1 LDRPRFG
8 PTTWTVQDS
17 DDLDRPR
24 LEPLGPARTRTTGTV
39 QDSDH
44 WDRPRIGPFGPTKY
58 WTDHLDRPR
67 LGSTTGTAPD
77 PNQPLGPSK
86 TRIDHMDRPRL
97 GPTTWTVQDS
107 DNHINMQLR
116 SGPVLSADSRQR
128 VVKWTHSGP
137 QTAQWTSDRLPA
149 GIQLCNR
156 CSAAIHPLAQPLHT
170 HALSW
175 QSCPQ
180 AI

>member
-1 LDRPRFG
+1 VLCRVSCRKCRP
-8 PTTWTVQDS
+8 PEES
-17 DDLDRPR
+17 
-24 LEPLGPARTRTTGTV
+24 LGPSKIR
-39 QDSDH
+39 
-44 WDRPRIGPFGPTKY
+44 
-58 WTDHLDRPR
+58 TDHLDRPR
-67 LGSTTGTAPD
+67 LGRFGPAETRTSWTGQNSDHWYRTRLGSLGPSKNRTIWTVQVLD
-77 PNQPLGPSK
+77 RPLGPSK
-86 TRIDHMDRPRL
+86 TRIDHWDRTRPE
-97 GPTTWTVQDS
+97 PTTWTVQDS